1 MTKLNQRKRNA
12 ILKDIESKKIVD
24 SVNVSDKIIKQ
35 FKLLET
41 SEEKID
47 FLESNRKLLTQID
60 VNKYIENLKS
70 KKDIFKDIKKNN
82 VQIIKSDVTIN
93 DMKNNVKMIESVDTS
108 KFLEN
113 NKITKCKFSIDDA
126 VKFQRQTIK
135 PRNKFYQK
143 STSMMSR
150 YENFYRVSAV
160 DRHIRKFRKVEIDSN
175 N

>member
-1 MTKLNQRKRNA
+1 
-12 ILKDIESKKIVD
+12 
-24 SVNVSDKIIKQ
+24 
-35 FKLLET
+35 
-41 SEEKID
+41 
-47 FLESNRKLLTQID
+47 
-60 VNKYIENLKS
+60 
-70 KKDIFKDIKKNN
+70 
-82 VQIIKSDVTIN
+82 
-93 DMKNNVKMIESVDTS
+93 MKNNVKMIESVDTS

-160 DRHIRKFRKVEIDSN
+160 DRHIRKFRKVEIDYN

>member
-24 SVNVSDKIIKQ
+24 SLNVNDKIIKQ

-93 DMKNNVKMIESVDTS
+93 DMKNNVKMIKSDRKSV
-108 KFLEN
+108 
-113 NKITKCKFSIDDA
+113 
-126 VKFQRQTIK
+126 V
-135 PRNKFYQK
+135 
-143 STSMMSR
+143 
-150 YENFYRVSAV
+150 
-160 DRHIRKFRKVEIDSN
+160 
-175 N
+175 